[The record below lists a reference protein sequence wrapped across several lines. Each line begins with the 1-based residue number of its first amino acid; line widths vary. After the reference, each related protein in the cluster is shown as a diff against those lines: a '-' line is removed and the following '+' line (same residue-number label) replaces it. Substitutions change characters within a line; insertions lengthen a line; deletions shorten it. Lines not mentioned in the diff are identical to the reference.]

1 VINGLII
8 DAPFLFFLRTE
19 DGVITRNLNARFF
32 EGSNAT
38 FFQTNCVG
46 VVVVFSGTE
55 PEPAETRA
63 QPKKCAAP
71 DINPGLRHM
80 VMLR

>member
-8 DAPFLFFLRTE
+8 DGPLSLLLRTE
-19 DGVITRNLNARFF
+19 EGVISRNLNARFF

-38 FFQTNCVG
+38 LFQTNFVG

-55 PEPAETRA
+55 PGIR
-63 QPKKCAAP
+63 
-71 DINPGLRHM
+71 
-80 VMLR
+80 